1 MNIRDTKLDVSRMA
15 HDIAFLYTQKHSQS
29 SEAPNLEE
37 IDNLVQAY
45 VTAYSRVAAMDSE
58 ALEALVR

>member
-37 IDNLVQAY
+37 IDNLVQPM
-45 VTAYSRVAAMDSE
+45 SP
-58 ALEALVR
+58 LIPG